1 MKVLITGGAGF
12 LGQLLAKQ
20 LLARGHLTDSSGS
33 DHSITELILLDIQA
47 GNDFSDPRVKVVTGN
62 ISDKA
67 TLEKMITPDVGSIFH
82 LAAIVSGQAEA
93 DFDLGMAINLDASR
107 ILLDRC
113 RALGHRPKV
122 IFTSSVAVYGG
133 DLPEVVQDSTAL
145 LPKSSYGTQKAI
157 AELLLNDYTRK
168 GFVDGRGLRLPTIC
182 IRPGKPNQAASS
194 FVSGIIREPLNG
206 EKSVCPVNPALRV
219 WISSPERAVESFI
232 HAHELPS
239 SQFEQGGAINLP
251 GISVTIAQMIDALKN
266 VAGQEVADRIAMEPN
281 PAIERIVQS
290 WPGSWNDERAKKMGF
305 KTDAN
310 FEEIINNY
318 IAAHLK

>member
-20 LLARGHLTDSSGS
+20 LLALGHLTDSSGA
-33 DHSITELILLDIQA
+33 DQKITELILLDIA
-47 GNDFSDPRVKVVTGN
+47 AANDFGDSRVKVVAGN
-62 ISDKA
+62 IADKA
-67 TLEKMITPDVGSIFH
+67 TLEKIITNDVGSIFH

-113 RALGHRPKV
+113 RTLGHRPKV

-133 DLPEVVQDSTAL
+133 DLPEVVQDDTAL
-145 LPKSSYGTQKAI
+145 LPKSSYGAQKAI
-157 AELLLNDYTRK
+157 AELLLNDYSRK
-168 GFVDGRGLRLPTIC
+168 GFVDGRALRLPTIC

-206 EKSVCPVNPALRV
+206 EKSVCPVNPDLRV
-219 WISSPERAVESFI
+219 WISSPDRAVESFI

-239 SQFEQGGAINLP
+239 EKFEGRAINLP
-251 GISVTIAQMIDALKN
+251 GISVTIAQMIEALKQ
-266 VAGQEVADRIAMEPN
+266 VAGQKVVDLIAMEPN
-281 PAIERIVQS
+281 PTIERIVKS
-290 WPGSWNDERAKKMGF
+290 WPGSWNDARARKMGF
-305 KTDAN
+305 KADLH
-310 FEEIINNY
+310 FEEIINHY
-318 IAAHLK
+318 IAANLK